1 MDQERNRQLS
11 LEEMKQKI
19 DRLCAALEY
28 YAVAEK
34 VLVTHKPKDSKSA
47 IKVKITRPDN
57 GEVARAA
64 LEYDPTKESIL

>member
-1 MDQERNRQLS
+1 VDQQKKNPLS

-47 IKVKITRPDN
+47 MKVKITRPDN

-64 LEYDPTKESIL
+64 LEYDPQKESIL

>member
-1 MDQERNRQLS
+1 MDQEQNRQLS

>member
-1 MDQERNRQLS
+1 VDQERNRQLS

>member
-1 MDQERNRQLS
+1 VDQEQNRQLS